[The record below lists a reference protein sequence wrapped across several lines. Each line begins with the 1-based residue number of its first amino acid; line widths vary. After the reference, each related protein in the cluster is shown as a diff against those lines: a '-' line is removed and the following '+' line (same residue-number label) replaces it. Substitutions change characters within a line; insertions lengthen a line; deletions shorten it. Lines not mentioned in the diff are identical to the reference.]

1 MSFAHIKKR
10 NGQVVEFD
18 RGRIEVAIGKA
29 NSAVSGEIPHED
41 IPLLVDTIIGQLAD
55 MFNES
60 TPDVESIQDLVER
73 QLMQNGHYNTVRA
86 YILYRER
93 QKDKRITE
101 EAVSAEKLAQNELRV
116 IRSDGTSENFSYVK
130 LIKELIEASAGFED
144 EINVEELANI
154 IKTTLHDGITTDE
167 LQDSMIMATKAY
179 IERGGSYAKL
189 ASRLLL
195 RKVYKEVLGADSPAK
210 AEVAQRELFKSLIE
224 SSVKEGL
231 MDKRLLQFDL
241 DAIAKTLKIE
251 RDDLFDYMGLHMMYD
266 RYLLRTEGRLKI
278 VETPQMFWMR
288 VAMGTALTEGKNMTK
303 VAIEFY
309 EILSTLRYVTSSP
322 TLFNAGT
329 NFSQLSSCF
338 LNTVEDTLPSI
349 FKVFHDNAQMS
360 KYSGGIATDWT
371 NIRATG
377 SLIKTVNIT
386 SQGVIP
392 FLKIAN
398 DVTVAIAR
406 SGRRIG
412 ATCVYLENWHM
423 DFEDFLELRK
433 NTGDERRRTH
443 DMNTATWVSDLF
455 MERVQNDEPWTM
467 FSPDEVPDLHDLYG
481 QAFAKRYKEYEAM
494 ADRGEIVMFK
504 KIPAVVLWRK
514 MLTMLFETGHPWIT
528 FKDPCN
534 LRSPQDHVGVVHNSN
549 LCTEITLNNSK
560 DETAV
565 CNLGSV
571 NLGRHVVDGKLSEDL
586 IKETV
591 TTAMRM
597 LDNVI
602 DINFYATK
610 ETKHSNMLHR
620 PVGLGI
626 MGFADALYMLDINFD
641 SQRAVEFADE
651 SMEMISYYAIL
662 GSSMAAKE
670 KGTYQSYKG
679 SKWDRGIF
687 PIDTIEILEKERG
700 HKINVDRKSRMDWK
714 PVRDHVK
721 KHGMRNSNTMAI
733 APTAS
738 ISNISGCYPCIE
750 PIYKNLYVKANM
762 SGDFTVINSYMIEDL
777 KKLDLWSDTLVE
789 RIKVSDGSI
798 QQMTDIPQKVR
809 DKYKEVFE
817 IDPIHLIKITAHRG
831 KWIDQ
836 SQSFNVFVAGVSG
849 KKLSDIYQS
858 AWEMGLKTTYYLRS
872 LAASQVEKSTIDTA
886 EYGTTHKRTV
896 SEAQT
901 VIADTAP
908 SNLESPK
915 ES

>member
-10 NGQVVEFD
+10 NGQIVEFD

-29 NSAVSGEIPHED
+29 NSAVSGEIPLED
-41 IPLLVDTIIGQLAD
+41 IPLLVDTIVGELEGI
-55 MFNES
+55 FNDA

-93 QKDKRITE
+93 QKDKRRSE
-101 EAVSAEKLAQNELRV
+101 EAEAVEKLAQNELRV
-116 IRSDGTSENFSYVK
+116 IHSDGTSENFSYVK

-144 EINVEELANI
+144 EIDVEELANM
-154 IKTTLHDGITTDE
+154 IKTTLHDGISTDE
-167 LQDSMIMATKAY
+167 LTDSMIMATKAY
-179 IERGGSYAKL
+179 IERGGAYARL

-195 RKVYKEVLGADSPAK
+195 RKVYKEVLGADNARDIEK
-210 AEVAQRELFKSLIE
+210 AQREQFAELIKG
-224 SSVKEGL
+224 SVKDGL
-231 MDKRLLQFDL
+231 LDKRLLEYDL
-241 DAIAKTLKIE
+241 DKIAAAIKLE
-251 RDDLFDYMGLHMMYD
+251 RDDLFDYMGLHMLYD
-266 RYLLRTEGRLKI
+266 RYLLRTEGRHKI

-288 VAMGTALTEGKNMTK
+288 VAMGTALTEGKDMTK

-377 SLIKTVNIT
+377 SLIKTVNIS

-412 ATCVYLENWHM
+412 ATCVYLENWHL

-443 DMNTATWVSDLF
+443 DLNTATWVSDLF
-455 MERVQNDEPWTM
+455 MERVKNDEPWTL

-481 QAFAKRYKEYEAM
+481 QAFAKRYKEYEEM
-494 ADRGEIVMFK
+494 ADRGEINMFK

-528 FKDPCN
+528 FKDPSN
-534 LRSPQDHVGVVHNSN
+534 VRSPQDHVGVVHNSN

-571 NLGRHVVDGKLSEDL
+571 NLGRHIIDGKLNEEL
-586 IKETV
+586 IKDTV

-626 MGFADALYMLDINFD
+626 MGFADALYLLDINFD

-662 GSSMAAKE
+662 GSSMMAKV
-670 KGTYQSYKG
+670 KGTYKSYKG

-687 PIDTIEILEKERG
+687 PIDTIDMLEKERG
-700 HKINVDRKSRMDWK
+700 HKIEVDRKSRMDWK
-714 PVRDHVK
+714 PVREHVK

-738 ISNISGCYPCIE
+738 ISNIAGCYPCIE

-762 SGDFTVINSYMIEDL
+762 SGDFTVINHYMIDDL
-777 KKLDLWSDTLVE
+777 KKLGLWNDSMVE

-798 QQMTDIPQKVR
+798 QQIEEIPQKIR

-817 IDPIHLIKITAHRG
+817 IDPVHLVKVTAHRG

-836 SQSFNVFVAGVSG
+836 SQSFNIFVAGVSG
-849 KKLSDIYQS
+849 KRLSDIYLA
-858 AWEMGLKTTYYLRS
+858 AWDMGLKTTYYLRS

-886 EYGTTHKRTV
+886 KHGATHKRNV

-901 VIADTAP
+901 VIADTVP
-908 SNLESPK
+908 TNLEQPNNN
-915 ES
+915 